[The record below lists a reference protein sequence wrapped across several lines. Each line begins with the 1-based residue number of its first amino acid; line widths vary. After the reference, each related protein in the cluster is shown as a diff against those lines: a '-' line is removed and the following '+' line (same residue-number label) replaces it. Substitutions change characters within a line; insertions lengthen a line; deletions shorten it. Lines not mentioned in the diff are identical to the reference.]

1 MIFEALGEISMLRW
15 TLKEKTGTLN
25 ICSGKSSETPAEKGL
40 FVPITTLFRDKQWTQ
55 KYAYKPYISLILRF
69 LEMYVVMTFPPFEEE
84 LRKKEKTVNFLKPVF
99 PYTFSHFSRCV
110 SF

>member
-40 FVPITTLFRDKQWTQ
+40 SVPIIIVFRDKQWTQ

-69 LEMYVVMTFPPFEEE
+69 LVVMYVVMTFPPFDKE
-84 LRKKEKTVNFLKPVF
+84 LTNERENSQLSQFNYLV
-99 PYTFSHFSRCV
+99 
-110 SF
+110 